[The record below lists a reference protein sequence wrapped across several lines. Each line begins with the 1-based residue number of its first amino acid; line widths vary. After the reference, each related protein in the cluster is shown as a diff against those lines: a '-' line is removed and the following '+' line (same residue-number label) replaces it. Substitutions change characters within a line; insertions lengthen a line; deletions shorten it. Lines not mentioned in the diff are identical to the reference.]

1 LVQLT
6 DDVCFAEMFVRG
18 EFFVAGVS
26 GKMNMCGVILAGGRS
41 SRMGERKELLP
52 WRGGTLI
59 GYLAGNVRAAG
70 MPCLIVS
77 NEPGLLPRE
86 VAELSEVEV
95 VSDLLPSHGPISG
108 IVTAFR
114 VRREE
119 VLLVLSSDLPFA
131 EREQLMR
138 LRRYGMQTSGWDAL
152 LAQSDG
158 RLQPLFALYHR
169 RTQAVWEEAVRRGE
183 HRLMATLER
192 LRVEL
197 TPEGLLDR
205 WATYNANTP
214 QEFAAALEE
223 AKKRGYDC
231 DGTTRSGWV

>member
-1 LVQLT
+1 M
-6 DDVCFAEMFVRG
+6 DV
-18 EFFVAGVS
+18 
-26 GKMNMCGVILAGGRS
+26 CGVILAGGRS

-52 WRGGTLI
+52 WRGETLI
-59 GYLAGNVRAAG
+59 GWLAKNIRAAG

-77 NEPGLLPRE
+77 NEPVLLPGE
-86 VAELSEVEV
+86 VTELPEVEV
-95 VSDLLPSHGPISG
+95 VNDLIPSHGPISG

-119 VLLVLSSDLPFA
+119 ALLVLSCDLPFA
-131 EREQLMR
+131 EREQLLR
-138 LRRYGMQTSGWDAL
+138 LRGYGMQTGGWDAL
-152 LAQSDG
+152 IAQSDG

-169 RTQAVWEEAVRRGE
+169 RTQAVWEEAFLRGE
-183 HRLMATLER
+183 HRLMAALDR
-192 LRVEL
+192 MRVEP

-223 AKKRGYDC
+223 AKKRGY
-231 DGTTRSGWV
+231 G